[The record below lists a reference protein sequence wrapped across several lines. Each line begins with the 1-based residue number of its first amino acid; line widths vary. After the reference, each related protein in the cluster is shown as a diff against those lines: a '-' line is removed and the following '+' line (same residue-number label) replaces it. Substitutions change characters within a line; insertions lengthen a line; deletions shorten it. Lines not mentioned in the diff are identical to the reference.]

1 MKFSEIKYFII
12 SYDKIVT
19 ASTYE
24 QAVEYVKDIYD
35 STCGPAWVFQ
45 KMHTIVDGKNNEKV
59 YILNDEDFI
68 EEMSKWE
75 AKHPDEMVS
84 EGD

>member
-1 MKFSEIKYFII
+1 MKFGEIKYVII

-24 QAVEYVKDIYD
+24 QAVEHVKDIYD

-45 KMHTIVDGKNNEKV
+45 RMHTIVDGKNNEKV
-59 YILNDEDFI
+59 YILNDKDFI
-68 EEMSKWE
+68 KEMSKWE
-75 AKHPDEMVS
+75 AEHPDEVAS

>member
-1 MKFSEIKYFII
+1 MKFGEIKYVII

-24 QAVEYVKDIYD
+24 QAVELIKDIYD

-75 AKHPDEMVS
+75 AEHPDEVAS
-84 EGD
+84 EGN